1 MAIRSSVPTHANND
15 MNTMLSHRVCLRV
28 SPLFLWGM
36 SMSIISFIIMV
47 VVVHGLLVLVLVLA
61 SVFVELKGGNV
72 HTNGESETCVDL
84 I

>member
-15 MNTMLSHRVCLRV
+15 MNTILSHRVCLRV

-47 VVVHGLLVLVLVLA
+47 VVVHGLLVLVLA

>member
-47 VVVHGLLVLVLVLA
+47 VVVHGCGLLVLV
-61 SVFVELKGGNV
+61 FVVLKGGNV